1 MKRFWLVLA
10 TGFGFGYAP
19 VASGTFG
26 TLVGI
31 PVVWLADRYLPPHL
45 LLAAAAF
52 VLAVG
57 IKAAD
62 VAEAHY
68 GKSDDGRI
76 VIDEI
81 LGYMMTMYLV
91 PVTWQSLVWAFFVF
105 RFFDIVK
112 IWPARNIDRHMKGGA
127 GVMLDDLAAGVY
139 SCMVMHVLMF
149 FNIV

>member
-1 MKRFWLVLA
+1 MKTFWLTLA
-10 TGFGFGYAP
+10 TGFGFGFAP

-31 PVVWLADRYLPPHL
+31 PIVWLIGTYLTANWL
-45 LLAAAAF
+45 FVASIF
-52 VLAVG
+52 VLMIG

-62 VAEAHY
+62 VAEKHW

-81 LGYMMTMYLV
+81 LGYMVAMYLI
-91 PVTWQSLVWAFFVF
+91 PVSWQALIWAFFIF

-112 IWPARNIDRHMKGGA
+112 IWPARQIDQQVPGGK

-139 SCMVMHVLMF
+139 SCAVMHILHALGLF
-149 FNIV
+149 